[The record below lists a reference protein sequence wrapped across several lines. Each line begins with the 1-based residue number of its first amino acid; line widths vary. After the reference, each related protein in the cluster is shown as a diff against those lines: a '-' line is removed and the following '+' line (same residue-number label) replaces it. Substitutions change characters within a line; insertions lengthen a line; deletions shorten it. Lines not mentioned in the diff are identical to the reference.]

1 MLVFHAFVTRLPTR
15 FRPCLSLT
23 CLLCLF
29 PDPACPWTI
38 LPCLLSD
45 PACTYVDR
53 LACSL
58 TLCPALTHLLPA
70 VLWFVGLH
78 IIRLILF
85 CWYSSALVVLPIKY
99 ITNTPGFLECCIWV
113 LRKIVTERSG
123 QNMDPA
129 HSSTP
134 RDRFE
139 RVEDALQRQEASIA
153 SLATEA
159 HHANSTHDQTLTYLA
174 AQLQQLTATV
184 QQLAAAVV
192 AAPAPL
198 PMPPAPA
205 SAFSPMGFSPEPRV
219 GTPERYAGEPEG
231 CSPFLTNC
239 SILFALQPHTF
250 ASEAARVAFTVNHL
264 TGKARLW
271 GTAEWERQTPA
282 CSSFPA
288 FSAELRK
295 VFGPVSVGPDAAGGL
310 LSLSQGNGSVV
321 DYAIGFRTRGRLS
334 NWNSEAQCDA
344 YLRGLAA
351 YIKDEL
357 VSFDLPN
364 SLDGLIELTSRMD
377 RRIQTRRRERRSEGV
392 QHAWAPRHPG
402 PTGTPPLTPE
412 PHPAGDE
419 PMQVGRTSLTL
430 EEREHRRRGNLCL
443 YCGRAGHFV
452 SRCPVKGKA
461 QQ

>member
-1 MLVFHAFVTRLPTR
+1 MLVSPAFNTRLPTR
-15 FRPCLSLT
+15 FRPCLSPT

-29 PDPACPWTI
+29 PDPACPSTI
-38 LPCLLSD
+38 LPGLLSD
-45 PACTYVDR
+45 PACIHADR
-53 LACSL
+53 LAYSL
-58 TLCPALTHLLPA
+58 TLCLSLTHLLPA
-70 VLWFVGLH
+70 VLRCV
-78 IIRLILF
+78 ILPG
-85 CWYSSALVVLPIKY
+85 WYSSDPVESPIKD
-99 ITNTPGFLECCIWV
+99 ITNSPWFLECCIWV
-113 LRKIVTERSG
+113 LLKIVTEQSG

-129 HSSTP
+129 HSSSP

-159 HHANSTHDQTLTYLA
+159 HIANSTHDQTLTYLA
-174 AQLQQLTATV
+174 VQLQQLTATV
-184 QQLAAAVV
+184 QQLAAVV

-205 SAFSPMGFSPEPRV
+205 SASSPMGFTPEPRV

-271 GTAEWERQTPA
+271 GTAEWEQQTPA

-310 LSLSQGNGSVV
+310 LNLSQGNGSIV
-321 DYAIGFRTRGRLS
+321 DYAIEFRTRSRLS
-334 NWNSEAQCDA
+334 NWNSAAQCDA
-344 YLRGLAA
+344 YLRGLAD

-377 RRIQTRRRERRSEGV
+377 RRIQTRRRERRSAEV
-392 QHAWAPRHPG
+392 QHAWAPRRPSLAA
-402 PTGTPPLTPE
+402 TPHLTPE
-412 PHPAGDE
+412 PQPGGDE
-419 PMQVGRTSLTL
+419 PMQVGRTNLTL
-430 EEREHRRRGNLCL
+430 EEREHRRRRNLCL

-452 SRCPVKGKA
+452 SHCPVKGKA